1 MIAMVG
7 QHTGSVFFSVA
18 LHVAI
23 VVALALTFRWPVNMQ
38 VASAPAPIQGF
49 AVDPSVLKAEQQRR
63 DQDVQRKQKDER
75 DKREAAEQKQREKE
89 AADKRER
96 DRVAE
101 QQRLKEQA
109 DRDKADAAKREQ
121 EKAAQEKAAKAAQE
135 KAAQEARDKQA
146 KDDAARKQ
154 KDAAAAK
161 EKARLDAETQRE
173 AAQEAARM
181 EAERSGAF
189 NDYLLQIQNQIA
201 RNWNQPLSAQPG
213 LECVINVV
221 QLPTGD
227 VFKAEVD
234 PRRCNGDEAVRRSI
248 EAAVQK
254 ASPLPKPPSQAMY
267 ERNLIVTFRPDVQ
280 RQ

>member
-1 MIAMVG
+1 MVG

-23 VVALALTFRWPVNMQ
+23 VAALALTFRWPVNMQ

-63 DQDVQRKQKDER
+63 DQEVQRKQKEER

-89 AADKRER
+89 AADKR
-96 DRVAE
+96 VAE

-109 DRDKADAAKREQ
+109 DREKADAAKREQ

-146 KDDAARKQ
+146 KEDAARKQ
-154 KDAAAAK
+154 KEALAAK
-161 EKARLDAETQRE
+161 QKAQLDAETQKE

-227 VFKAEVD
+227 VFEAKVD
-234 PRRCNGDEAVRRSI
+234 PRRCNGDDAVKRSI

-280 RQ
+280 KQ

>member
-1 MIAMVG
+1 MLG
-7 QHTGSVFFSVA
+7 QHSGSVFFSVA

-23 VVALALTFRWPVNMQ
+23 LAALTLSFRWQ
-38 VASAPAPIQGF
+38 ASVRMTAAPAPIQGF
-49 AVDPSVLKAEQQRR
+49 TVDPSVLKAEQQRK
-63 DQDVQRKQKDER
+63 DQEAQRKQKEER

-96 DRVAE
+96 DRIAE

-109 DRDKADAAKREQ
+109 DREKA

-146 KDDAARKQ
+146 REDAARKQ
-154 KDAAAAK
+154 KEALAAK
-161 EKARLDAETQRE
+161 QKAQLDAETQRE

-181 EAERSGAF
+181 QAERSGVMD
-189 NDYLLQIQNQIA
+189 DYVRQIQDKIA
-201 RNWNQPLSAQPG
+201 ANWNQPLSAKPG

-221 QLPTGD
+221 QLPDGE
-227 VFKAEVD
+227 VYKASVD
-234 PRRCNGDEAVRRSI
+234 NARCNGDDAVKRSI

-254 ASPLPKPPSQAMY
+254 ASPLPKPPSQAVF
-267 ERNLIVTFRPDVQ
+267 ERNLIVTFKPDL
-280 RQ
+280 

>member
-1 MIAMVG
+1 MLG

-18 LHVAI
+18 VHVAI
-23 VVALALTFRWPVNMQ
+23 VAALTLTFRWSHEVRLAA
-38 VASAPAPIQGF
+38 VPAPIQGVV
-49 AVDPSVLKAEQQRR
+49 VDQSVLRAEQQRK
-63 DQDVQRKQKDER
+63 DQEIQRKQKEER
-75 DKREAAEQKQREKE
+75 DKREAEAQKQREKE

-101 QQRLKEQA
+101 QQRVKVQEE
-109 DRDKADAAKREQ
+109 REKAEAVKREQ
-121 EKAAQEKAAKAAQE
+121 EKVAQEKAAKEAKE

-146 KDDAARKQ
+146 REDQARKQ
-154 KDAAAAK
+154 KEALAAK
-161 EKARLDAETQRE
+161 QKAQLDAETQRE

-181 EAERSGAF
+181 EAERSGVF
-189 NDYLLQIQNQIA
+189 DEYLRQIQNQIA

-227 VFKAEVD
+227 VFEAKVD
-234 PRRCNGDEAVRRSI
+234 PRRCNADDAVRRSV

-280 RQ
+280 QQ